1 MGSRPLNIMQKQN
14 QAKPD
19 TTLLVITSLL
29 ILFGL
34 LMLSSASTVVA
45 FERHRDSYFFL
56 KHQIVNGLIPGLVF
70 GYLLYRLDYHRWQ
83 KWSRWL
89 YFLALGLLLLVFIP
103 GLGRVF
109 NNARSWV
116 DLRWFVFQPSEIVKL
131 LLIIV
136 LASWLDKHADNM
148 ASFKRGFIPFV
159 LLFGFVAA
167 LVLLQP
173 DVGTL
178 CVMTAIVGTMYFV
191 AGAPL
196 WHLGVAS
203 LAGLAGLAGLIFAAP
218 YRLARFVTF
227 WNPAHD
233 PQGAGYQLNQALIAI
248 GSGGFLGLGLGHSRQ
263 KFMYLPEVTADSIF
277 AVVTEELGFL
287 LSSLVV
293 IAFFLLLW
301 RGFKLLRGVPDRF
314 GFLVGVGI
322 LSWVGWQAFVNMA
335 AIVGLMPLTG
345 VPLPLVS
352 YGGTSFAVL
361 LGALGLLFQITREA

>member
-1 MGSRPLNIMQKQN
+1 MVSQKHPLS
-14 QAKPD
+14 KPD
-19 TTLLVITSLL
+19 PTLLVLTSLL
-29 ILFGL
+29 VLFGL
-34 LMLSSASTVVA
+34 LILSSASTVVA

-56 KHQIVNGLIPGLVF
+56 KHQIINGLIPGLIF
-70 GYLLYRLDYHRWQ
+70 GYLLYRLDYRRLQ
-83 KWSRWL
+83 KWSVWL
-89 YFLALGLLLLVFIP
+89 YFLGIGLLLLVFVP

-116 DLRWFVFQPSEIVKL
+116 DLRLFIFQPSEIVKL
-131 LLIIV
+131 LFIIA
-136 LASWLDKHADNM
+136 LASWLDKHVDSL
-148 ASFKRGFIPFV
+148 ASFKRGFVPFV
-159 LLFGFVAA
+159 LLFGGMAA

-196 WHLGVAS
+196 WHLGIV
-203 LAGLAGLAGLIFAAP
+203 GLAGLTALAGLIYVAP
-218 YRLARFVTF
+218 YRLARLVTF
-227 WNPAHD
+227 WNPAYD

-301 RGFKLLRGVPDRF
+301 RGFKLLRGVDNRF
-314 GFLVGVGI
+314 GFFIGVGI

-361 LGALGLLFQITREA
+361 LGALGLLFQITKEA